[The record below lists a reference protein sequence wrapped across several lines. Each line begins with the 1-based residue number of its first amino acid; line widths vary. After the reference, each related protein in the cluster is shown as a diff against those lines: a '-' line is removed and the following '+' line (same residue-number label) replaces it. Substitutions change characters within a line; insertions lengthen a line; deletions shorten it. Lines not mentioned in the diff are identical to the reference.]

1 MQSVS
6 KQRLKSNTLGLP
18 ELARLE
24 DIFVRSFE
32 EAVEKGVPDDA
43 AGLKR
48 LRTDVESILTEANKR
63 SKLLAMEL
71 TKIYDMVE
79 DPPEIETIDDEVL
92 LQAWKDKTIA
102 EINEVEELEK
112 NHREVS
118 TVQVSSTPKASAVRR
133 DVGSKGVPRSQRR
146 NMIPWP
152 ANVPFIWRDSMR
164 VRFTVN
170 GH

>member
-1 MQSVS
+1 MQSVT

-79 DPPEIETIDDEVL
+79 DPPEIESIDDEVL
-92 LQAWKDKTIA
+92 LQAWKDK
-102 EINEVEELEK
+102 VESRTADGARMSHATDIRRL
-112 NHREVS
+112 RRS
-118 TVQVSSTPKASAVRR
+118 TK
-133 DVGSKGVPRSQRR
+133 
-146 NMIPWP
+146 
-152 ANVPFIWRDSMR
+152 
-164 VRFTVN
+164 
-170 GH
+170 